1 MRYIW
6 PVGGGVGT
14 YYGHFSDA
22 AASISPMQAIYTSP
36 GGAASPYVPVF
47 VPARRLQAVY
57 RMLADESSDEPGA
70 SPTPSSESPQ
80 VHPLA
85 DDEASAGP
93 ADERFRDPDFVKTHL
108 ASRSETV
115 RGVAKYLAQRPGQW
129 ITSEPIADALNLEHG
144 WNSLAGALGAAGHY
158 FKNRSIGMPW
168 NWTYETPD
176 RRVQLM
182 MDAETADVILSVL

>member
-1 MRYIW
+1 MQT
-6 PVGGGVGT
+6 T
-14 YYGHFSDA
+14 YTFPEDP
-22 AASISPMQAIYTSP
+22 ASH
-36 GGAASPYVPVF
+36 YVPVF

-57 RMLADESSDEPGA
+57 RMLADESSEEPGT
-70 SPTPSSESPQ
+70 SPTPSSGSPQ

-85 DDEASAGP
+85 DDEASAGS
-93 ADERFRDPDFVKTHL
+93 ADERFRDPAFVKTHL

-129 ITSEPIADALNLEHG
+129 ITSEPIAGALNLEHG

-168 NWTYETPD
+168 HWTYETPD
-176 RRVQLM
+176 RHVQLM
-182 MDAETADVILSVL
+182 MDAETAEIILSVL